1 MVQMKKWSALFQEPN
16 EHDEPYEGVRQW
28 MHRPLIEWL
37 EQSFTIGEEWGQTF
51 DDVKSVEQFDML
63 RRNSDPLGTIVRE
76 SSVQMMLATRSDQEL
91 LELVDFC
98 LANEEPH
105 QGPSQAAPRLEEI
118 LESSGS
124 VWTVGLRGERL
135 GLLRRVSEEEKKL
148 FLSTQGPITSAGKLL
163 AEAWEAFYG
172 VKPNYELAHSQAV
185 KAVEEALLP
194 VVLPND
200 KKSTLG
206 KALSDLKEKSSK
218 EKKSEGLKFPLNP
231 AVVPMLETI
240 WNQGSRHGSN
250 GYHKPTKD
258 EAELVLFY
266 SVVIIASL
274 KRKIV

>member
-1 MVQMKKWSALFQEPN
+1 MVTMKNWSALFQKPN
-16 EHDEPYEGVRQW
+16 EHDEPYDGVREW
-28 MHRPLIEWL
+28 MRRPLIEWL
-37 EQSFTIGEEWGQTF
+37 DQSFTIGAALSMPA
-51 DDVKSVEQFDML
+51 DDVESVEQFDML
-63 RRNSDPLGTIVRE
+63 TRNSDPLGAIVRE
-76 SSVQMMLATRSDQEL
+76 SSVRMMLDTRSGQEL

-98 LANEEPH
+98 LAKEVLN
-105 QGPSQAAPRLEEI
+105 QGPSQAASRLEEI

-172 VKPNYELAHSQAV
+172 INPNYELAHSQAV
-185 KAVEEALLP
+185 KAVEEAILP
-194 VVLPND
+194 LVLPND
-200 KKSTLG
+200 KKGTLG
-206 KALSDLKEKSSK
+206 KALGELKENSTK

-266 SVVIIASL
+266 SVAIIASL